1 MAIAEKGIEIQK
13 ETKKLKRELTLL
25 PLFGLIYFTVCGGA
39 FGIEPLI
46 GYSGPGLAL
55 LLIAITPII
64 FSIPNMLMVQELN
77 SMMPAE
83 GGYYHWVKRAFG
95 PFAGFMAGWNNWV
108 VSWLDVAIYPVF
120 AAFYLAYFIPPL
132 DSGATIFGTY
142 VSGDFLRWLVSAIII
157 WAISLLQIRGARLSG
172 LFTNWLGVFM
182 ITPLIFLS
190 VAGFVQWIHS
200 GVTANLPFLPEGKTL
215 LGAFSTGLFVVMWN
229 YMGWELPAVA
239 GDEIVNPKKTYP
251 RAMALT
257 LIAAIATYALPVTA
271 GLFGGA
277 GAEGRWQ
284 LWGIETSNEKLG
296 IAAEFIDEE
305 TLQVAIEE
313 AAQAKNMPVE
323 QVTLDDLSHPEV
335 LAVKSQ
341 LENWGVDP
349 IAGTGWEFPQI
360 AHVVGQALG
369 SEGLARLLG
378 TLVTIAAVLSMVG
391 LFVGNSLGGSRVPF
405 ALAEDGMFPSFLV
418 KVHNRYGTPWVA
430 IVVVGII
437 FTIFSWQAF
446 SFLVVADVFLQT
458 LVILAEFAALW
469 KLRFTDPGRPRQKVP
484 GGIPGLVLITLGP
497 VIIISLAIYSQ
508 YVEEGF
514 KSIGWA
520 LAFMALGAILYL
532 PIRRYIKPG
541 VPDVDPYRL
550 EEIDSSN

>member
-1 MAIAEKGIEIQK
+1 MAITEKGTEIRK
-13 ETKKLKRELTLL
+13 EAKKLKRELTLL

-77 SMMPAE
+77 SIMPAE

-120 AAFYLAYFIPPL
+120 AAFYLAYFFPAL
-132 DSGATIFGTY
+132 DSGATIFGIY
-142 VSGDFLRWLVSAIII
+142 VSGDFLRWLVSAAII
-157 WAISLLQIRGARLSG
+157 WLISLLQIRGARLSG

-182 ITPLIFLS
+182 ITPLVLLS
-190 VAGFVQWIHS
+190 IAGIVQWIRGGGNTS
-200 GVTANLPFLPEGKTL
+200 LPFLPEGETL
-215 LGAFSTGLFVVMWN
+215 FGAFSTGLFVVMWN

-284 LWGIETSNEKLG
+284 LWGIESSNEKLG
-296 IAAEFIDEE
+296 IITEFVDGDM
-305 TLQVAIEE
+305 LQVAIEE
-313 AAQAKNMPVE
+313 TAQIKGISPE
-323 QVTLDDLSHPEV
+323 EITLDDLSHPEL
-335 LAVKSQ
+335 LAARAQ
-341 LENWGVDP
+341 LESWGADP
-349 IAGTGWEFPQI
+349 TAGTGWEFPQI
-360 AHVVGQALG
+360 AHVVGKSLG
-369 SEGLARLLG
+369 NEQLARILG
-378 TLVTIAAVLSMVG
+378 TLVTIAAVLSMIG

-405 ALAEDGMFPSFLV
+405 ALAEDGMFPEFLV
-418 KVHNRYGTPWVA
+418 KVHSRYGTPWVA

-446 SFLVVADVFLQT
+446 AFLVVADVFLQT

-469 KLRFTDPGRPRQKVP
+469 KLRFSDPERPRQKVP
-484 GGIPGLVLITLGP
+484 GGIPGLVLVTLGP
-497 VIIISLAIYSQ
+497 VTIIALAIYSQ

-514 KSIGWA
+514 NSIGWA
-520 LAFMALGAILYL
+520 LAFMALGAMLYL

-541 VPDVDPYRL
+541 VPDVDPYRVG
-550 EEIDSSN
+550 EETE